1 MTDTQGTG
9 ASALLGNDTPSPAS
23 EAQISRAEAYAKRD
37 ALMRDPVWREAYM
50 KNDPEKVR
58 QMKEV
63 LAGATRF
70 DLNNMGETIA
80 ARETVEREQIINSF
94 RRVADIPDAVAEQIR
109 QQTPITRAELKLAE
123 QERAKLMADREFVK
137 RLLSGER
144 AARTRMA
151 LVNILLGSPV
161 AVEAK

>member
-80 ARETVEREQIINSF
+80 ARETVEREQKLIRSAGSRISRTPLPSKSGSKLRSRGRSSNS
-94 RRVADIPDAVAEQIR
+94 RNRSAPS
-109 QQTPITRAELKLAE
+109 LW
-123 QERAKLMADREFVK
+123 
-137 RLLSGER
+137 
-144 AARTRMA
+144 RTA
-151 LVNILLGSPV
+151 NL
-161 AVEAK
+161 